1 MIIHGKMC
9 LKGGGGSAA
18 KTYNIKLHFLLI
30 KEPPPPV
37 PFKKFMAHVAV
48 IVNIS
53 ISSKVPLF

>member
-9 LKGGGGSAA
+9 LKGGGECSKNLQYKVTFFTDQRAP
-18 KTYNIKLHFLLI
+18 T
-30 KEPPPPV
+30 PV
-37 PFKKFMAHVAV
+37 PFKKFMAHVAG